1 MNPLRAQTG
10 TLRFPYYPFLSPDV
24 TIIYFA
30 YDGDIFRVGIDED
43 TAMRLVS
50 RGGNENHPSVSPKSK
65 LLVFSS
71 DINGNNE
78 VFIVPVNGGEV
89 SQLTWH

>member
-24 TIIYFA
+24 TIIYVA
-30 YDGDIFRVGIDED
+30 HDGDIFRVGIDEG

-50 RGGNENHPSVSPKSK
+50 LGGNENHPSVSPNGK

-78 VFIVPVNGGEV
+78 VFIVPVNGSEE
-89 SQLTWH
+89 SRLTWH

>member
-1 MNPLRAQTG
+1 MNPLRAQTE

-50 RGGNENHPSVSPKSK
+50 SRCLAEEQVACFLLGYQWQQRGVHRT
-65 LLVFSS
+65 
-71 DINGNNE
+71 
-78 VFIVPVNGGEV
+78 GERR
-89 SQLTWH
+89 

>member
-1 MNPLRAQTG
+1 MNSLRAQTG

-30 YDGDIFRVGIDED
+30 YDGDIFRVGIDEG

-50 RGGNENHPSVSPKSK
+50 LGGNENHPSVSPNSK

-78 VFIVPVNGGEV
+78 VFIVPMNGSEM
-89 SQLTWH
+89 SRLTWY

>member
-50 RGGNENHPSVSPKSK
+50 LGGNENHLFVSPNGK

-71 DINGNNE
+71 DINGNND
-78 VFIVPVNGGEV
+78 VFIVPVNRSAV
-89 SQLTWH
+89 SRLTWH